1 MTEMKTMLKQLARD
15 TMFDISDDEMPA
27 LIEEYNMFMNH
38 VQFLESIDTQDVEPL
53 AFPYEVETTFLR
65 EDEVSH
71 IISREDALKNAKSIQ
86 DYQIKVPKVVK

>member
-53 AFPYEVETTFLR
+53 AFPYAVETTFLR
-65 EDEVSH
+65 EDEVIH

>member
-86 DYQIKVPKVVK
+86 DYQIKVPRVVK

>member
-27 LIEEYNMFMNH
+27 LIEEYNMFMNY

-71 IISREDALKNAKSIQ
+71 IISREDALKNAKSVQ